1 MALPWHV
8 VQCASFATD
17 NIVED
22 MQLGIELALA
32 GYRPRFCPAARVTG
46 RLPEGI
52 AAAGAQRT
60 RWEHGHI
67 RTILMT
73 APALCWQGLR
83 QRRWT
88 LLVLA
93 CDVAVPPLALL
104 VLLWSAVTLIAA
116 ICWVTGGSVVP
127 LSVLAASGTT
137 LAVSILAS
145 WAVFGRRLMPAGA
158 LLAIPGYLLWK
169 LPLYMAFLFK
179 RQYEWVRTERT
190 P

>member
-1 MALPWHV
+1 
-8 VQCASFATD
+8 
-17 NIVED
+17 
-22 MQLGIELALA
+22 
-32 GYRPRFCPAARVTG
+32 
-46 RLPEGI
+46 
-52 AAAGAQRT
+52 
-60 RWEHGHI
+60 
-67 RTILMT
+67 MT